1 MAGAS
6 TRVIPPFSALNL
18 FKKASFSSKRRSMS
32 AAPMPTVTGF
42 RDMTSP
48 AGVDYDNSRKY
59 APEWPN
65 FALKRRKN
73 AQNGKRLY
81 ITQK

>member
-1 MAGAS
+1 
-6 TRVIPPFSALNL
+6 
-18 FKKASFSSKRRSMS
+18 MS